1 MMLTQNVAQFVGKH
15 IMLFISTFIV
25 APVLFL
31 LIGCFAGQ
39 ICTPNERAMLLT
51 AYAISVLLGFL
62 IDILSDEES
71 ENNGSN

>member
-25 APVLFL
+25 APVSFL
-31 LIGCFAGQ
+31 LVDGFAGQ
-39 ICTPNERAMLLT
+39 ICTPNGRAMQLT
-51 AYAISVLLGFL
+51 AYAISALLGFL
-62 IDILSDEES
+62 IDILPDEKS